1 MKIEYISNHVKNDRI
16 DRFMNIQQFFGIGEE
31 YLTIYQDGKA
41 TVLTNTG
48 IILIMS
54 ANKKVL
60 ITCYVATMKQAI
72 AIYRNKRGNAK
83 MPQWLYYKIIK
94 NNKTVVQM
102 RKDKMVI

>member
-1 MKIEYISNHVKNDRI
+1 MKIEYISNHVKNERI

-31 YLTIYQDGKA
+31 YLSVYKDGKT

-54 ANKKVL
+54 ADKKILV
-60 ITCYVATMKQAI
+60 TCYVATMNQAM
-72 AIYRNKRGNAK
+72 ALYRIKRGNKK
-83 MPQWLYYKIIK
+83 MPQWLYCKIIK
-94 NNKTVVQM
+94 NNKTVDQM